1 MQQYAEAD
9 ICRRRILLSYFG
21 ENTTCDCGNCDVCKN
36 PPKRFDGTIIVQKA
50 LSAIARSEQQIGT
63 GILVDILRGNMSS
76 EVTERGYHRLK
87 TFGVGREVPARDW
100 HDYLLQMLQLGYFEI
115 AYNENNH
122 LKITQSGT
130 DILFGRARA
139 LLVTIRREEA
149 VQTTRGRKRKATV
162 PTKELPL
169 GLPNTES
176 GELFEALRTLRKRL
190 ADQEALPAYIV
201 LSDKVLHL
209 LSTSRPTTIE
219 DFGNIS
225 GIGEYKKKKYGKE
238 FVELIRKYS

>member
-1 MQQYAEAD
+1 
-9 ICRRRILLSYFG
+9 
-21 ENTTCDCGNCDVCKN
+21 
-36 PPKRFDGTIIVQKA
+36 
-50 LSAIARSEQQIGT
+50 
-63 GILVDILRGNMSS
+63 MSS

-87 TFGVGREVPARDW
+87 TFGAGREVPARDW

-130 DILFGRARA
+130 DVLFGRARA
-139 LLVTIRREEA
+139 LQVSIRRKEA
-149 VQTTRGRKRKATV
+149 VHTTRSRKRKATD
-162 PTKELPL
+162 PTTALPL
-169 GLPNTES
+169 GLPNKES

-219 DFGNIS
+219 EFGNIS

-238 FVELIRKYS
+238 FVELIRKYSRILFTL

>member
-1 MQQYAEAD
+1 M
-9 ICRRRILLSYFG
+9 
-21 ENTTCDCGNCDVCKN
+21 
-36 PPKRFDGTIIVQKA
+36 
-50 LSAIARSEQQIGT
+50 
-63 GILVDILRGNMSS
+63 
-76 EVTERGYHRLK
+76 
-87 TFGVGREVPARDW
+87 
-100 HDYLLQMLQLGYFEI
+100 LGYFEI

-130 DILFGRARA
+130 DILFGRART

-162 PTKELPL
+162 PTKELLL

-209 LSTSRPTTIE
+209 LSASRPTTIE
-219 DFGNIS
+219 EFGNIS